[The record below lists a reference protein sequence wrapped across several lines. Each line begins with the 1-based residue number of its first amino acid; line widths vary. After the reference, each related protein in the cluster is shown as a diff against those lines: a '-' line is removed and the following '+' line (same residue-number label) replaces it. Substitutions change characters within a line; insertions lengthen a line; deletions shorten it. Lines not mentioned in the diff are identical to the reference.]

1 MNATV
6 TSPATPQAPST
17 APAVADQLF
26 DHYAATYDVVLNNAL
41 APTGED
47 KNYFARTRVRFLR
60 DYLSRVGALPNRAMD
75 FGCGIG
81 SAATH
86 LLEAFDLQRLL
97 GVDVSSQSIHA
108 ANEHFADHR
117 VRFHE
122 IADFTPDA
130 SFDLVYCSSVFH
142 HIPLD
147 QRRESIQ
154 FISDSLRPGGIL
166 SLWEHNPWNP
176 GTRYAMYRCE
186 FDQDA
191 ITLTPPSARRLV
203 QQAGLEII
211 RTDFLFIFP
220 RFLKGLRWI
229 EPRVAGW
236 PVGGQYQVLAR
247 KPV

>member
-1 MNATV
+1 MNATIP
-6 TSPATPQAPST
+6 SPAVSEAAS
-17 APAVADQLF
+17 ASSIEADQLF

-47 KNYFARTRVRFLR
+47 KHYFARTRVHFLR
-60 DYLSRVGALPNRAMD
+60 DHLTRIDALPRRVMD
-75 FGCGIG
+75 FGCGVG

-86 LLEAFDLQRLL
+86 LLDAFDLQSLA
-97 GVDVSSQSIHA
+97 GVDVSSQSILA
-108 ANEHFADHR
+108 ANQHFADHR
-117 VRFHE
+117 VSFCE
-122 IADFTPDA
+122 IRHYTPDA

-142 HIPLD
+142 HIPLE
-147 QRRESIQ
+147 QRSESIQ
-154 FISDSLRPGGIL
+154 FIADSLRPGGIL

-191 ITLTPPSARRLV
+191 ITLTPPTAKRLV
-203 QQAGLEII
+203 HQAGLEII

-220 RFLKGLRWI
+220 RFLKSLRWI
-229 EPRVAGW
+229 EPRVSRW
-236 PVGGQYQVLAR
+236 PVGGQYQILAR